1 MTPTAADP
9 TEVQNGLENRFDRS
23 KEEGSF
29 LKNAFKRRKDRDG
42 KEDRKDRKDR
52 KDKSRGRDKNP
63 TRLLGHTFRYGFQK
77 RRIENDTTHG

>member
-1 MTPTAADP
+1 VTPTAADP

-42 KEDRKDRKDR
+42 KEDRKGK
-52 KDKSRGRDKNP
+52 KDKSRERDKNP

>member
-29 LKNAFKRRKDRDG
+29 LKNAFKRRKDKKDRDG
-42 KEDRKDRKDR
+42 REDKKTEKTKVADETKIRHD
-52 KDKSRGRDKNP
+52 
-63 TRLLGHTFRYGFQK
+63 L
-77 RRIENDTTHG
+77 